1 MCYYRA
7 LQDSLAS
14 VVVPADKLS
23 ILVTVLFSRVVFHEK
38 ITRKSGLGLAG
49 IVSGTLLLLAV

>member
-1 MCYYRA
+1 M
-7 LQDSLAS
+7 
-14 VVVPADKLS
+14 PADKLS